1 MADTTDK
8 MPLTDADLA
17 GEINARQESREK
29 WETAML
35 AFEELYRRHADRLL
49 LFLSSRVVDDDVE
62 EVHRQVWETVW
73 QHGMLPTE
81 PGNFSGWLYVIAHG
95 EIAAY
100 RENLRDSQLQTA
112 GQETII
118 DVTMIDETMIDRE
131 RVALMT
137 ECMDQLD
144 DEVAAVVRRRFAGE
158 SFEVISFDLDVD
170 VAQAEEMF
178 GRGKALISVYFNR
191 AASRK

>member
-8 MPLTDADLA
+8 MPLSDVDLA
-17 GEINARQESREK
+17 AEINARQESREK
-29 WETAML
+29 WEAAML

-73 QHGMLPTE
+73 QHGMLPTD
-81 PGNFSGWLYVIAHG
+81 PGNFAGWLYVIAHG

-100 RENLRDSQLQTA
+100 RHKLHGSQLETPSN
-112 GQETII
+112 ETII
-118 DVTMIDETMIDRE
+118 DVTMIDETIIDRE
-131 RVALMT
+131 RVAMMT
-137 ECMDQLD
+137 ECMHDLD
-144 DEVAAVVRRRFAGE
+144 DDVAAVVRRRFAGE

-191 AASRK
+191 ASTRK